1 MELSKSQELVN
12 RLKKIKAEN
21 EITFPRILDMM
32 EANGKTVSLS
42 TLRRVF
48 ANGSDANS
56 FSFENTLSPIAEVL
70 LKVDENQVQIDSA
83 HEKYIKEID
92 GLKAVV
98 ACQNEEL
105 VRYHETKELLEGRIT
120 FLLEQIAIKDRRLD
134 DKDETIKRLMDKLL

>member
-1 MELSKSQELVN
+1 MEPSKSQELVN
-12 RLKKIKAEN
+12 RLKKIKSEN

-70 LKVDENQVQIDSA
+70 LNVDENQVQIDSA
-83 HEKYIKEID
+83 HEKYIKEIE
-92 GLKAVV
+92 GLKSVI
-98 ACQNEEL
+98 ACQYEEL
-105 VRYHETKELLEGRIT
+105 VRYHETKEFLEGRIT